1 MQLIFEGHST
11 IERGF
16 DGVKFVGCCRESQDR
31 DRYIPC
37 RVTREALEQL
47 LMHTLDN
54 SAQALLDAYQ
64 SKSEIINRIA
74 SAQFSGDLTGSFCT
88 KRNVRNRL
96 GREFCH
102 GEEEV

>member
-16 DGVKFVGCCRESQDR
+16 DGVKFVGCCRESHDR

-74 SAQFSGDLTGSFCT
+74 SAQFSGGVDRPVVTAQDIAQF
-88 KRNVRNRL
+88 
-96 GREFCH
+96 GRTAA
-102 GEEEV
+102 